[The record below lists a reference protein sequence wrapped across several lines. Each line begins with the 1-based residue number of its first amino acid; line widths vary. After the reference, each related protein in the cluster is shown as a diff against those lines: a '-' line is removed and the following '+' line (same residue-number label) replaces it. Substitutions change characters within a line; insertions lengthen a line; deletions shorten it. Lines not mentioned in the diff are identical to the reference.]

1 MGVENTTSVG
11 ANVDL
16 AGNVAAASKLG
27 ARDGAK
33 AHGTLDIGPRIAV
46 VCAAVEPVA
55 ICSGS
60 KGVEVPCRAGAKTE
74 GDLVDVSYGSSQH
87 RKACAEV
94 GGQIN
99 ARVRTYVDC
108 SSSFWMGDNII
119 DRGGAGES
127 PACDEGHSIIR
138 GDIKG

>member
-1 MGVENTTSVG
+1 LGVESTSSVG
-11 ANVDL
+11 ADVDL
-16 AGNVAAASKLG
+16 SGNVAAASKLST
-27 ARDGAK
+27 RDSAK

-46 VCAAVEPVA
+46 VCASIEPVA

-87 RKACAEV
+87 RKARAEV
-94 GGQIN
+94 GGVID
-99 ARVRTYVDC
+99 ARVRAHIDC
-108 SSSFWMGDNII
+108 SGDFRVGDNII

-127 PACDEGHSIIR
+127 PACDEGLSIIR

>member
-1 MGVENTTSVG
+1 LGVENTTSVG
-11 ANVDL
+11 ADVDL
-16 AGNVAAASKLG
+16 TGNIAAASKLG

-74 GDLVDVSYGSSQH
+74 GDLVDVSYGSS
-87 RKACAEV
+87 
-94 GGQIN
+94 
-99 ARVRTYVDC
+99 
-108 SSSFWMGDNII
+108 
-119 DRGGAGES
+119 
-127 PACDEGHSIIR
+127 
-138 GDIKG
+138 